1 MKKSNLGTEKSKP
14 SLSENENENNNKKS
28 NIIGNLLNK
37 NNLIIVL
44 LVILVFH
51 FLIDL
56 SLLESFGEKSEWDDI
71 SVSTNITDKKIQ
83 LNDTLKIILSKSLKN
98 LVFEIKTN
106 NQIKKITPIDLNIEN
121 NNQYNFLLNNLTLGK
136 KELIIK
142 SVNTEKKVNFTLLNN
157 IAPKVYDYE
166 IINEF
171 PRSMNSYTQGL
182 EFYNDTLYESL
193 GRYGQSK
200 LVKVEFRTGKKLK
213 EINLASEYFAEGIT
227 ILNNKIFQLT
237 WKEKVGFVYDIDNF
251 NKINSFEYENSLEGW
266 GICNNGIKLYKSD
279 GTEKIW
285 LLDPENLKEEDY
297 IEIYTNKNKV
307 VGLNELEWING
318 KIYANR
324 YLFDGIAIINPEN
337 GAIEG
342 VINLSTL
349 KNKVTQHENLDVI
362 NGIAYNK
369 KRNSIF
375 VTGKMWDKLF
385 EIRIKK

>member
-1 MKKSNLGTEKSKP
+1 MKNSNKL
-14 SLSENENENNNKKS
+14 L
-28 NIIGNLLNK
+28 IFLFLLN
-37 NNLIIVL
+37 
-44 LVILVFH
+44 
-51 FLIDL
+51 L
-56 SLLESFGEKSEWDDI
+56 SLLESCGENSEWDDI
-71 SVSTNITDKKIQ
+71 SISSNLTDKKIKKD
-83 LNDTLKIILSKSLKN
+83 DTLKIKLSKSSKN
-98 LVFEIKTN
+98 LVFEIKSN
-106 NQIKKITPIDLNIEN
+106 NQIKKISPLDLSFEN

-142 SVNTEKKVNFTLLNN
+142 SSNGEKKVNFTLLNN
-157 IAPKVYDYE
+157 VAPKIYNYE

-171 PRSMNSYTQGL
+171 SRSKNSYTQGL

-200 LVKVEFRTGKKLK
+200 LVKVEFNTGKKLK
-213 EINLASEYFAEGIT
+213 EIKLPSEYFAEGIT
-227 ILNNKIFQLT
+227 ILNDKIFQLT

-251 NKINSFEYENSLEGW
+251 NRINTFEYKNSIEGW
-266 GICNNGIKLYKSD
+266 GICNDGNKLYKSD
-279 GTEKIW
+279 GTDKIW
-285 LLDPENLKEEDY
+285 ILNPENQKEESY

-307 VGLNELEWING
+307 VGLNELEWIDG

-324 YLFDGIAIINPEN
+324 YLFDGIAIINPKN

-342 VINLSTL
+342 VINLSSL
-349 KNKVTQHENLDVI
+349 KSRVTQHEKLDVI

-385 EIRIKK
+385 EIRIKD

>member
-1 MKKSNLGTEKSKP
+1 MKKSRR
-14 SLSENENENNNKKS
+14 
-28 NIIGNLLNK
+28 
-37 NNLIIVL
+37 LIIFLFLLSVL
-44 LVILVFH
+44 Q
-51 FLIDL
+51 
-56 SLLESFGEKSEWDDI
+56 LESCDENSESDNI

-227 ILNNKIFQLT
+227 ILDNKIFQLT

>member
-1 MKKSNLGTEKSKP
+1 MKKSSR
-14 SLSENENENNNKKS
+14 
-28 NIIGNLLNK
+28 
-37 NNLIIVL
+37 LIIFLFLLSVL
-44 LVILVFH
+44 Q
-51 FLIDL
+51 
-56 SLLESFGEKSEWDDI
+56 LESCDENSESDNI
-71 SVSTNITDKKIQ
+71 SVRTNITDKKIQ

>member
-1 MKKSNLGTEKSKP
+1 MKKSRR
-14 SLSENENENNNKKS
+14 
-28 NIIGNLLNK
+28 
-37 NNLIIVL
+37 LIIFLFLLSVL
-44 LVILVFH
+44 Q
-51 FLIDL
+51 
-56 SLLESFGEKSEWDDI
+56 LESCDENSESDNI

-106 NQIKKITPIDLNIEN
+106 NKIKKITPIDLNIEN

>member
-1 MKKSNLGTEKSKP
+1 MKNSNKL
-14 SLSENENENNNKKS
+14 L
-28 NIIGNLLNK
+28 IFLFLLN
-37 NNLIIVL
+37 
-44 LVILVFH
+44 
-51 FLIDL
+51 L
-56 SLLESFGEKSEWDDI
+56 SLLESCGENSEWDDI
-71 SVSTNITDKKIQ
+71 SISSNLTDKKIKKD
-83 LNDTLKIILSKSLKN
+83 DTLKIKLSKSSKN
-98 LVFEIKTN
+98 LVFEIKSN
-106 NQIKKITPIDLNIEN
+106 NQIKKISPLDLSFEN

-142 SVNTEKKVNFTLLNN
+142 FIDGKKKVNFTLLNN
-157 IAPKVYDYE
+157 VAPKIYDYE

-171 PRSMNSYTQGL
+171 SRSKNSYTQGL

-200 LVKVEFRTGKKLK
+200 LVKVEFNTGKKLK
-213 EINLASEYFAEGIT
+213 EIKLPSEYFAEGIT
-227 ILNNKIFQLT
+227 ILNDKIFQLT

-251 NKINSFEYENSLEGW
+251 NRINTFEYKNSIEGW
-266 GICNNGIKLYKSD
+266 GICNDGNKLYKSD
-279 GTEKIW
+279 GTDKIW
-285 LLDPENLKEEDY
+285 ILNPENQKEESY

-307 VGLNELEWING
+307 VGLNELEWIDG

-324 YLFDGIAIINPEN
+324 YLFDGIAIINPKN

-342 VINLSTL
+342 VINLSSL
-349 KNKVTQHENLDVI
+349 KSRVTQHEKLDVI

-385 EIRIKK
+385 EIRIKD

>member
-1 MKKSNLGTEKSKP
+1 MKNSNK
-14 SLSENENENNNKKS
+14 
-28 NIIGNLLNK
+28 LLIFLF
-37 NNLIIVL
+37 LII
-44 LVILVFH
+44 
-51 FLIDL
+51 L
-56 SLLESFGEKSEWDDI
+56 SMLESCGENSEWDDI
-71 SVSTNITDKKIQ
+71 SISSNLTDKKIKKD
-83 LNDTLKIILSKSLKN
+83 DTLKIKLSKSSKN
-98 LVFEIKTN
+98 LVFEIKSN
-106 NQIKKITPIDLNIEN
+106 NQIKKISPLDLSFEN

-142 SVNTEKKVNFTLLNN
+142 SSNGEKKVNFTLLNN
-157 IAPKVYDYE
+157 VAPKIYNYE

-171 PRSMNSYTQGL
+171 SRSKNSYTQGL

-200 LVKVEFRTGKKLK
+200 LVKVEFNTGKKLK
-213 EINLASEYFAEGIT
+213 EIKLPSEYFAEGIT
-227 ILNNKIFQLT
+227 ILNDKIFQLT

-251 NKINSFEYENSLEGW
+251 NRINTFEYKNSIEGW
-266 GICNNGIKLYKSD
+266 GICNDGNKLYKSD
-279 GTEKIW
+279 GTDKIW
-285 LLDPENLKEEDY
+285 ILNPENQIEESY

-307 VGLNELEWING
+307 VGLNELEWIDG

-324 YLFDGIAIINPEN
+324 YLFDGIAIINPKN

-342 VINLSTL
+342 VINLSSL
-349 KNKVTQHENLDVI
+349 KSRVTQHEKLDVI

-385 EIRIKK
+385 EIRIKD

>member
-1 MKKSNLGTEKSKP
+1 MKNSNKL
-14 SLSENENENNNKKS
+14 L
-28 NIIGNLLNK
+28 IFLFLLN
-37 NNLIIVL
+37 
-44 LVILVFH
+44 
-51 FLIDL
+51 L
-56 SLLESFGEKSEWDDI
+56 SLLESCGENSEWDDI
-71 SVSTNITDKKIQ
+71 SISSNLTDKKIKID
-83 LNDTLKIILSKSLKN
+83 DTLKIKLSKSSKN
-98 LVFEIKTN
+98 LVFEIKSN
-106 NQIKKITPIDLNIEN
+106 NQIKKISPLDLSFEN

-142 SVNTEKKVNFTLLNN
+142 SSNVEKKVNFTLLNN
-157 IAPKVYDYE
+157 IAPKIYNYE

-171 PRSMNSYTQGL
+171 SRSKNSYTQGL

-200 LVKVEFRTGKKLK
+200 LVKVEFNTGKKLK
-213 EINLASEYFAEGIT
+213 EIKLPSEYFAEGIT
-227 ILNNKIFQLT
+227 ILNDKIFQLT

-251 NKINSFEYENSLEGW
+251 NRINTFEYKNSIEGW
-266 GICNNGIKLYKSD
+266 GICNDGNKLYKSD
-279 GTEKIW
+279 GTDKIW
-285 LLDPENLKEEDY
+285 ILNPENQIEESY

-307 VGLNELEWING
+307 VGLNELEWIDG

-324 YLFDGIAIINPEN
+324 YLFDGIAIINPKN

-342 VINLSTL
+342 VINLSSL
-349 KNKVTQHENLDVI
+349 KSRVTQHEKLDVI

-385 EIRIKK
+385 EIRIKD

>member
-1 MKKSNLGTEKSKP
+1 MKNSNKL
-14 SLSENENENNNKKS
+14 L
-28 NIIGNLLNK
+28 IFLFLLN
-37 NNLIIVL
+37 
-44 LVILVFH
+44 
-51 FLIDL
+51 L
-56 SLLESFGEKSEWDDI
+56 SLLESCGEKSEWDDI
-71 SVSTNITDKKIQ
+71 SISSNLTDKKIKKD
-83 LNDTLKIILSKSLKN
+83 DTLKIKLSKSSKN
-98 LVFEIKTN
+98 LVFEIKSN
-106 NQIKKITPIDLNIEN
+106 NQIKKINPLDLSFGD

-142 SVNTEKKVNFTLLNN
+142 SIDGQKKVNFTLLNN
-157 IAPKVYDYE
+157 VAPKIYNYE

-171 PRSMNSYTQGL
+171 SRSKNSYTQGL

-200 LVKVEFRTGKKLK
+200 LVKVEFNTGKKLK
-213 EINLASEYFAEGIT
+213 EIKLPSEYFAEGIT
-227 ILNNKIFQLT
+227 ILNDKIFQLT

-251 NKINSFEYENSLEGW
+251 NRINTFEYKNSIEGW
-266 GICNNGIKLYKSD
+266 GICNDGNKLYKSD
-279 GTEKIW
+279 GTDKIW
-285 LLDPENLKEEDY
+285 ILNPENQKEESY

-307 VGLNELEWING
+307 VGLNELEWIDG

-324 YLFDGIAIINPEN
+324 YLFDGIAIINPKN

-342 VINLSTL
+342 VINLSSL
-349 KNKVTQHENLDVI
+349 KSRVTQHEKLDVI

-385 EIRIKK
+385 EIRIKD

>member
-1 MKKSNLGTEKSKP
+1 MKKSRR
-14 SLSENENENNNKKS
+14 
-28 NIIGNLLNK
+28 
-37 NNLIIVL
+37 LIIFLFLLSVL
-44 LVILVFH
+44 Q
-51 FLIDL
+51 
-56 SLLESFGEKSEWDDI
+56 LESCDENSESDNI

-193 GRYGQSK
+193 GRYGKSK

-349 KNKVTQHENLDVI
+349 KNKVTQHKNLDVI

>member
-1 MKKSNLGTEKSKP
+1 MKKSRR
-14 SLSENENENNNKKS
+14 
-28 NIIGNLLNK
+28 
-37 NNLIIVL
+37 LIIFLFLLSVL
-44 LVILVFH
+44 Q
-51 FLIDL
+51 
-56 SLLESFGEKSEWDDI
+56 LESCDENSESDNI

-193 GRYGQSK
+193 GRYGKSK

-227 ILNNKIFQLT
+227 ILNDKIFQLT

>member
-1 MKKSNLGTEKSKP
+1 MKKSRR
-14 SLSENENENNNKKS
+14 
-28 NIIGNLLNK
+28 
-37 NNLIIVL
+37 LIIFLFLLSVL
-44 LVILVFH
+44 Q
-51 FLIDL
+51 
-56 SLLESFGEKSEWDDI
+56 LESCDENSESDNI
-71 SVSTNITDKKIQ
+71 SVSTNITDKKLQ
-83 LNDTLKIILSKSLKN
+83 LNDTLKIILSKSLKI

-251 NKINSFEYENSLEGW
+251 NKINSFEYKNSLEGW

>member
-1 MKKSNLGTEKSKP
+1 MKNSNKL
-14 SLSENENENNNKKS
+14 L
-28 NIIGNLLNK
+28 IFLFLLN
-37 NNLIIVL
+37 
-44 LVILVFH
+44 
-51 FLIDL
+51 L
-56 SLLESFGEKSEWDDI
+56 SLLESCKEKSKWDDI
-71 SVSTNITDKKIQ
+71 SVSSNLTDKKIKKD
-83 LNDTLKIILSKSLKN
+83 DTLKIKLSKSSKN
-98 LVFEIKTN
+98 LVFEIKSN
-106 NQIKKITPIDLNIEN
+106 NQIKKISPLDLSFEN

-142 SVNTEKKVNFTLLNN
+142 SIDGKKKVNFTLLNN
-157 IAPKVYDYE
+157 VAPKIYNYE

-171 PRSMNSYTQGL
+171 SRSKNSYTQGL

-200 LVKVEFRTGKKLK
+200 LVKVEFNTGKKLK
-213 EINLASEYFAEGIT
+213 EIKLPSEYFAEGIT
-227 ILNNKIFQLT
+227 ILNDKIFQLT

-251 NKINSFEYENSLEGW
+251 NRINTFEYKNSIEGW
-266 GICNNGIKLYKSD
+266 GICNDGNKLYKSD
-279 GTEKIW
+279 GTDKIW
-285 LLDPENLKEEDY
+285 ILNPENQKEESY

-307 VGLNELEWING
+307 VGLNELEWIDG

-324 YLFDGIAIINPEN
+324 YLFDGIAIINPKN

-342 VINLSTL
+342 VINLSSL
-349 KNKVTQHENLDVI
+349 KSRVTQHEKLDVI

-385 EIRIKK
+385 EIRIKD

>member
-1 MKKSNLGTEKSKP
+1 MKNSNKLLIFIFLLNLSMLESCSETSEWNNISISSNL
-14 SLSENENENNNKKS
+14 
-28 NIIGNLLNK
+28 
-37 NNLIIVL
+37 
-44 LVILVFH
+44 
-51 FLIDL
+51 
-56 SLLESFGEKSEWDDI
+56 
-71 SVSTNITDKKIQ
+71 TDKKIKKD
-83 LNDTLKIILSKSLKN
+83 DTLKIKLSKSSKN
-98 LVFEIKTN
+98 LVFEIKSN
-106 NQIKKITPIDLNIEN
+106 NQIKKISPLDLSFEN

-142 SVNTEKKVNFTLLNN
+142 SSNGEKKVNFTLLNN
-157 IAPKVYDYE
+157 VAPKIYNYE

-171 PRSMNSYTQGL
+171 SRSKNSYTQGL

-200 LVKVEFRTGKKLK
+200 LVKVEFNTGKKLK
-213 EINLASEYFAEGIT
+213 EIKLPSEYFAEGIT
-227 ILNNKIFQLT
+227 ILNDKIFQLT

-251 NKINSFEYENSLEGW
+251 NRINTFEYKNSIEGW
-266 GICNNGIKLYKSD
+266 GICNDGNKLYKSD
-279 GTEKIW
+279 GTDKIW
-285 LLDPENLKEEDY
+285 ILNPENQKEESY

-307 VGLNELEWING
+307 VGLNELEWIDG

-324 YLFDGIAIINPEN
+324 YLFDGIAIINPKN

-342 VINLSTL
+342 VINLSSL
-349 KNKVTQHENLDVI
+349 KSRVTQHEKLDVI

-385 EIRIKK
+385 EIRIKD

>member
-1 MKKSNLGTEKSKP
+1 
-14 SLSENENENNNKKS
+14 
-28 NIIGNLLNK
+28 
-37 NNLIIVL
+37 
-44 LVILVFH
+44 
-51 FLIDL
+51 
-56 SLLESFGEKSEWDDI
+56 
-71 SVSTNITDKKIQ
+71 
-83 LNDTLKIILSKSLKN
+83 
-98 LVFEIKTN
+98 
-106 NQIKKITPIDLNIEN
+106 
-121 NNQYNFLLNNLTLGK
+121 
-136 KELIIK
+136 
-142 SVNTEKKVNFTLLNN
+142 
-157 IAPKVYDYE
+157 
-166 IINEF
+166 
-171 PRSMNSYTQGL
+171 MNSYTQGL

-213 EINLASEYFAEGIT
+213 EINLDSKYFAEGIT
-227 ILNNKIFQLT
+227 ILNDKIFQLT
-237 WKEKVGFVYDIDNF
+237 WKEKVGFVYDIYNF
-251 NKINSFEYENSLEGW
+251 NKINSFEYKNSLEGW

-337 GAIEG
+337 GAIDG

-349 KNKVTQHENLDVI
+349 KNKVTQHENLNVI

-385 EIRIKK
+385 EIRIKD

>member
-1 MKKSNLGTEKSKP
+1 MKKSRR
-14 SLSENENENNNKKS
+14 
-28 NIIGNLLNK
+28 
-37 NNLIIVL
+37 LIIFLFLLSVL
-44 LVILVFH
+44 Q
-51 FLIDL
+51 
-56 SLLESFGEKSEWDDI
+56 LESCDENSESDNI

-106 NQIKKITPIDLNIEN
+106 NQIKKITPIDLNVGN

-142 SVNTEKKVNFTLLNN
+142 SVNSEKKVNFTLLNN
-157 IAPKVYDYE
+157 VAPKVYDYE

-171 PRSMNSYTQGL
+171 PRSINSYTQGL

-251 NKINSFEYENSLEGW
+251 NKINSFEYKNSLEGW

-385 EIRIKK
+385 EIRIKN

>member
-1 MKKSNLGTEKSKP
+1 MKNSNKL
-14 SLSENENENNNKKS
+14 L
-28 NIIGNLLNK
+28 IFLFLLN
-37 NNLIIVL
+37 
-44 LVILVFH
+44 
-51 FLIDL
+51 L
-56 SLLESFGEKSEWDDI
+56 SLLESCGENSEWDDI
-71 SVSTNITDKKIQ
+71 SISSNLTDKKIKKD
-83 LNDTLKIILSKSLKN
+83 DTLKIKLSKSSKN
-98 LVFEIKTN
+98 LVFEIKSN
-106 NQIKKITPIDLNIEN
+106 NQIKKISPLDLSFEN

-142 SVNTEKKVNFTLLNN
+142 SSNGEKKVNFTLLNN
-157 IAPKVYDYE
+157 VAPKIYNYE

-171 PRSMNSYTQGL
+171 SRSKNSYTQGL

-200 LVKVEFRTGKKLK
+200 LVKVEFNTGKKLK
-213 EINLASEYFAEGIT
+213 EIKLPSEYFAEGIT
-227 ILNNKIFQLT
+227 VLNDKIFQLT

-251 NKINSFEYENSLEGW
+251 NRINTFEYKNSIEGW
-266 GICNNGIKLYKSD
+266 GICNDGNKLYKSD
-279 GTEKIW
+279 GTDKIW
-285 LLDPENLKEEDY
+285 ILNPENQKEESY

-307 VGLNELEWING
+307 VGLNELEWIDG

-324 YLFDGIAIINPEN
+324 YLFDGIAIINPKN

-342 VINLSTL
+342 VINLSSL
-349 KNKVTQHENLDVI
+349 KSRVTQHEKLDVI

-385 EIRIKK
+385 EIRIKD

>member
-1 MKKSNLGTEKSKP
+1 MKNSNK
-14 SLSENENENNNKKS
+14 
-28 NIIGNLLNK
+28 LLIFLF
-37 NNLIIVL
+37 LII
-44 LVILVFH
+44 
-51 FLIDL
+51 L
-56 SLLESFGEKSEWDDI
+56 SMLESCGENSEWDDI
-71 SVSTNITDKKIQ
+71 SISSNLTDKKIKID
-83 LNDTLKIILSKSLKN
+83 DTLKIKLSKSSKN
-98 LVFEIKTN
+98 LVFEIKSN
-106 NQIKKITPIDLNIEN
+106 NQIKKISPLDLSFEN

-142 SVNTEKKVNFTLLNN
+142 SSNGEKKVNFTLLNN
-157 IAPKVYDYE
+157 VAPKIYDYE

-171 PRSMNSYTQGL
+171 SRSKNSYTQGL

-200 LVKVEFRTGKKLK
+200 LVKVEFNTGKKLK
-213 EINLASEYFAEGIT
+213 EIKLPSEYFAEGIT
-227 ILNNKIFQLT
+227 ILNDKIFQLT

-251 NKINSFEYENSLEGW
+251 NRINTFEYKNSIEGW
-266 GICNNGIKLYKSD
+266 GICNDGNKLYKSD
-279 GTEKIW
+279 GTDKIW
-285 LLDPENLKEEDY
+285 ILNPENQKEESY

-307 VGLNELEWING
+307 VGLNELEWIDG

-324 YLFDGIAIINPEN
+324 YLFDGIAIINPKN

-342 VINLSTL
+342 VINLSSL
-349 KNKVTQHENLDVI
+349 KSRVTQHEKLDVI

-385 EIRIKK
+385 EIRIKD

>member
-1 MKKSNLGTEKSKP
+1 MKKSRR
-14 SLSENENENNNKKS
+14 
-28 NIIGNLLNK
+28 
-37 NNLIIVL
+37 LIIFLFLLSVL
-44 LVILVFH
+44 Q
-51 FLIDL
+51 
-56 SLLESFGEKSEWDDI
+56 LESCDENSYSDNI

>member
-1 MKKSNLGTEKSKP
+1 MKKSRR
-14 SLSENENENNNKKS
+14 
-28 NIIGNLLNK
+28 
-37 NNLIIVL
+37 LIIFLFLLSVL
-44 LVILVFH
+44 Q
-51 FLIDL
+51 
-56 SLLESFGEKSEWDDI
+56 LESCDENSESDNI
-71 SVSTNITDKKIQ
+71 SVRTNITDKKIQ

>member
-1 MKKSNLGTEKSKP
+1 MINSNKL
-14 SLSENENENNNKKS
+14 L
-28 NIIGNLLNK
+28 IFLFLLN
-37 NNLIIVL
+37 VL
-44 LVILVFH
+44 
-51 FLIDL
+51 
-56 SLLESFGEKSEWDDI
+56 LLESCSETSEWDNI
-71 SVSTNITDKKIQ
+71 SVISNLTDKKIKID
-83 LNDTLKIILSKSLKN
+83 DTLKIKLSKNSKN
-98 LVFEIKTN
+98 LVFAIKSN
-106 NQIKKITPIDLNIEN
+106 NQIKKINPLDLNFEN

-142 SVNTEKKVNFTLLNN
+142 SSNGEKKVNFTLLNN
-157 IAPKVYDYE
+157 VAPKIYNYE

-171 PRSMNSYTQGL
+171 SRSKNSYTQGL

-200 LVKVEFRTGKKLK
+200 LVKVEFNTGKKLK
-213 EINLASEYFAEGIT
+213 EIKLPSEYFAEGIT
-227 ILNNKIFQLT
+227 ILNDKIFQLT

-251 NKINSFEYENSLEGW
+251 NRINTFEYKNSIEGW
-266 GICNNGIKLYKSD
+266 GICNDGNKLYKSD
-279 GTEKIW
+279 GTDKIW
-285 LLDPENLKEEDY
+285 ILNPENQKEESY

-307 VGLNELEWING
+307 VGLNELEWIDG

-324 YLFDGIAIINPEN
+324 YLFDGIAIINPKN

-342 VINLSTL
+342 VINLSSL
-349 KNKVTQHENLDVI
+349 KSRVTQHEKLDVI

-385 EIRIKK
+385 EIRIKD